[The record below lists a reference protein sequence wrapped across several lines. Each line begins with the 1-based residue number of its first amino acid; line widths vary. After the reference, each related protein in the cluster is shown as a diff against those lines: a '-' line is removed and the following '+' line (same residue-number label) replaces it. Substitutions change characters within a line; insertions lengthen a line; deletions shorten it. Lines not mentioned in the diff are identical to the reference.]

1 MANKLSYIVR
11 YSIYLLLIFTSLS
24 RGAVLDWALA
34 GIHIITLI
42 VLAAFLMESWLK
54 WNWLRIRT
62 PLYLR
67 HRPYNY
73 SSYPTDGGRSFSERF
88 QKNEIP
94 QPSCQ
99 GYYAR
104 CDDRSSSYSG
114 SQYKRF

>member
-54 WNWLRIRT
+54 WN
-62 PLYLR
+62 
-67 HRPYNY
+67 
-73 SSYPTDGGRSFSERF
+73 
-88 QKNEIP
+88 
-94 QPSCQ
+94 
-99 GYYAR
+99 
-104 CDDRSSSYSG
+104 
-114 SQYKRF
+114 